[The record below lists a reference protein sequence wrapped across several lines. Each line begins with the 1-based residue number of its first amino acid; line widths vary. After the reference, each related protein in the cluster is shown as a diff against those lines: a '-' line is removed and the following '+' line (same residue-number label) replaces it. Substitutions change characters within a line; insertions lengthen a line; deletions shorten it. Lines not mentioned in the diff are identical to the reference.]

1 MSKRK
6 PGKQICLQDLLPST
20 ENNNAIF
27 VFLTQICLDM
37 KDPYL
42 LHIFNPTK
50 NVSPFDVNMAYEAE
64 FDGVIPYSNVTL
76 EEVHA
81 LTQDTIFS
89 RGPKGVK
96 RTGIFIGG
104 RDFGLAIDM
113 FKRARTAMVP
123 PFEVSV
129 FADPSGAVTTA
140 AALVACVE
148 YWVAATAR
156 TSLENRKVCIFGGT
170 GPVGTCTAVLLSNC
184 NADVHIASH
193 RGEHVA
199 NEIAEECNARFNTRV
214 KGKSHRTEEETT
226 ELINSAEIIIG
237 AAKAGVRLATAKQLS
252 RSRKLLVAADV
263 NAVPPAGFEGVDV
276 NDYGK
281 ALPTR
286 EGTAVGVGA
295 LAIGDVKYKV
305 HKRVFEDMLAADTAL
320 YYGHAESFQVAR
332 TIVNSG

>member
-1 MSKRK
+1 
-6 PGKQICLQDLLPST
+6 
-20 ENNNAIF
+20 
-27 VFLTQICLDM
+27 M

-64 FDGVIPYSNVTL
+64 FDGVIPYSDVTL
-76 EEVHA
+76 EEVHS

-113 FKRARTAMVP
+113 LKRARTAMVP

-148 YWVAATAR
+148 HWVGEITGTGLA
-156 TSLENRKVCIFGGT
+156 NRKVYIFGGT
-170 GPVGTCTAVLLSNC
+170 GPVGMCTAVLLSDC
-184 NADVHIASH
+184 DADVYIASH

-199 NEIAEECNARFNTRV
+199 NEIADECNARFNTNV
-214 KGKSHRTEEETT
+214 KGAGHRSEEETV
-226 ELINSAEIIIG
+226 ELINDADVIVG
-237 AAKAGVRLATAKQLS
+237 AARAGVRLASAGQLAGS
-252 RSRKLLVAADV
+252 ERLLVAADV

-276 NDYGK
+276 YDYGK
-281 ALPTR
+281 ALATR
-286 EGTAVGVGA
+286 GGNAVGIGA

-305 HKRVFEDMLAADTAL
+305 HKTIFEQMIDADDAL
-320 YYGHAESFQVAR
+320 YIEHSESFQVAR
-332 TIVNSG
+332 GIVNSAFSSNHSP

>member
-1 MSKRK
+1 
-6 PGKQICLQDLLPST
+6 
-20 ENNNAIF
+20 
-27 VFLTQICLDM
+27 M

-64 FDGVIPYSNVTL
+64 FDGVIPYSDVTL
-76 EEVHA
+76 EEVHS

-113 FKRARTAMVP
+113 LKRAKTAMIP
-123 PFEVSV
+123 PFQVSV

-148 YWVAATAR
+148 YWVDKITR
-156 TSLENRKVCIFGGT
+156 TSLENRKVYIFGGT
-170 GPVGTCTAVLLSNC
+170 GPVGMCTAVLLSGC
-184 NADVHIASH
+184 NTEVYIASH

-199 NEIAEECNARFNTRV
+199 NEIADECNARFNTSV
-214 KGKSHRTEEETT
+214 KGAGHRTEEETT
-226 ELINSAEIIIG
+226 ELIGDADIIIG
-237 AAKAGVRLATAKQLS
+237 AARAGVRLASARQLS
-252 RSRKLLVAADV
+252 ASGKLLVAADV

-276 NDYGK
+276 YDFGK
-281 ALPTR
+281 ALAGG
-286 EGTAVGVGA
+286 EGKAVGIGA
-295 LAIGDVKYKV
+295 LAIGDVKYRV
-305 HKRVFEDMLAADTAL
+305 HKKIFEEMIAADDAL
-320 YYGHAESFQVAR
+320 YIEHAESFRVAR
-332 TIVNSG
+332 EIVNAT

>member
-1 MSKRK
+1 
-6 PGKQICLQDLLPST
+6 
-20 ENNNAIF
+20 
-27 VFLTQICLDM
+27 M

-42 LHIFNPTK
+42 LHIFNPTR

-64 FDGVIPYSNVTL
+64 FDGVIPYANVTL
-76 EEVHA
+76 DEVHS

-104 RDFGLAIDM
+104 KDFSLAIDM
-113 FKRARTAMVP
+113 LKRARTAMVP

-148 YWVAATAR
+148 YWVDKIAR
-156 TSLENRKVCIFGGT
+156 TDLANRKVYIFGGT
-170 GPVGTCTAVLLSNC
+170 GPVGTCTAVLLSFC
-184 NADVHIASH
+184 KADVYIASH
-193 RGEHVA
+193 RGAEVA
-199 NEIAEECNARFNTRV
+199 NEIADECNARFDTNV
-214 KGKSHRTEEETT
+214 KGASHRSEAETT
-226 ELINSAEIIIG
+226 ELIKDADIIIG
-237 AAKAGVRLATAKQLS
+237 AAKAGVRLASANQLFAAEN
-252 RSRKLLVAADV
+252 LLVAADV

-281 ALPTR
+281 ALTTR
-286 EGTAVGVGA
+286 GGKAVGIGA

-305 HKRVFEDMLAADTAL
+305 HKKIFKDMIESDDAL
-320 YYGHAESFQVAR
+320 YIEHSASFRVAR
-332 TIVNSG
+332 EIVNL